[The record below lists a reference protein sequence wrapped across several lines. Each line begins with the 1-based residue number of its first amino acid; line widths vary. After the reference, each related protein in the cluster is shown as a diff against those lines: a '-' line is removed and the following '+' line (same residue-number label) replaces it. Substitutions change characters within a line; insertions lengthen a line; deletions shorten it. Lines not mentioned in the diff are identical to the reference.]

1 MNILKQFQNPQFVQV
16 STTLNESTLWS
27 NPGSSTSKFARQ
39 TVDLTS
45 GVSNFKYI
53 KFTYYIGTTNSK
65 IREVIY
71 SISEFKNSNRV
82 SIGFI
87 GNDSKS
93 YRRGA
98 EYVTDTSIKFDSAVI
113 DTTTTYNCY
122 IIPERIIGLR

>member
-1 MNILKQFQNPQFVQV
+1 MW
-16 STTLNESTLWS
+16 LNS
-27 NPGSSTSKFARQ
+27 GSSTSKFASQ
-39 TVDLTS
+39 TVDLNS
-45 GVSNFKYI
+45 GASNFKYI
-53 KFTYYIGTTNSK
+53 KFTYYKSTTNSE
-65 IREVIY
+65 IGEVIY

-82 SIGFI
+82 SIGYI

-113 DTTTTYNCY
+113 DSTTTYNFY